1 MKDDRGKGGWK
12 ERKEE
17 KRGGERAKKR
27 MGEGVRKKH
36 QEQAG
41 Q

>member
-17 KRGGERAKKR
+17 KRGGEER
-27 MGEGVRKKH
+27 GLRKEWEK
-36 QEQAG
+36 E
-41 Q
+41 